1 MSKPVIQHCFEI
13 LSHFSLRFQYR
24 VADWIAFILCNTSNQ
39 LSRQV
44 RANIALCF
52 ADFDKAEQQHLY
64 RESIRQTCY
73 TMTELAAVWCWPVEK
88 ILARVTSIEVCEE
101 FDRSTRGRIILAP
114 HLGSWETLVI
124 WLGKSC
130 SAMIMYKRRKN
141 KAVDSFVKDARARS
155 GGNPVPTKQHGLRKL
170 LIGLKEGG
178 SLMIL
183 PDQQPARSKVKI
195 EAEFFGVSAPT
206 TTLVQNLSSKVDC
219 DVFLA
224 SMKRSSPPG
233 EFSLSIQPLE
243 HERLAADEASSAQY
257 MNDQIEQLA
266 RQSLEQYQWGYRRFS
281 NNAYASVK

>member
-1 MSKPVIQHCFEI
+1 M
-13 LSHFSLRFQYR
+13 R
-24 VADWIAFILCNTSNQ
+24 NTSNQ
-39 LSRQV
+39 VSRQV
-44 RANIALCF
+44 KTNIALCF
-52 ADFDKAEQQHLY
+52 ADLDKAGQQNLY
-64 RESIRQTCY
+64 QESIRQTCY
-73 TMTELAAVWCWPVEK
+73 AMTELAAVWCWPVEK

-124 WLGKSC
+124 WLGKYC
-130 SAMIMYKRRKN
+130 DAMIMYKRRKN

-155 GGNPVPTKQHGLRKL
+155 GGNPVPTKKHGLRQL

-224 SMKRSSPPG
+224 CMKRSSPPG

-257 MNDQIEQLA
+257 MNDQIEQLV
-266 RQSLEQYQWGYRRFS
+266 RLSLEQYQWGYRRFS

>member
-1 MSKPVIQHCFEI
+1 MSKPVLQHCFEF
-13 LSHFSLRFQYR
+13 LSRFSLRFQYR
-24 VADWIAFILCNTSNQ
+24 VADWIAFFLRNTSNQ
-39 LSRQV
+39 VSRQV

-52 ADFDKAEQQHLY
+52 ADLDKAGQQHLY
-64 RESIRQTCY
+64 QESIRHTCY
-73 TMTELAAVWCWPVEK
+73 AMTELAAVWCWPVEK
-88 ILARVTSIEVCEE
+88 ILARVTSIEICEE
-101 FDRSTRGRIILAP
+101 FDRSTKGRIILAP
-114 HLGSWETLVI
+114 HLGSWETLPI

-130 SAMIMYKRRKN
+130 SPMMMYRRRKN

-155 GGNPVPTKQHGLRKL
+155 GGTPVPTKKHGLRKL
-170 LIGLKEGG
+170 LIGLKDGA

-183 PDQQPARSKVKI
+183 PDQQPARNKAQI

-206 TTLVQNLSSKVDC
+206 TTLVRNLSRKVDC

-233 EFSLSIQPLE
+233 EFALSIQPLE

>member
-1 MSKPVIQHCFEI
+1 M
-13 LSHFSLRFQYR
+13 RFQYR
-24 VADWIAFILCNTSNQ
+24 VADWIAFILRNTSNQ
-39 LSRQV
+39 VSRQV

-52 ADFDKAEQQHLY
+52 ADLDKDKQQNLY
-64 RESIRQTCY
+64 QESIRQTCY
-73 TMTELAAVWCWPVEK
+73 AMTELAAVWCWPVEK

-114 HLGSWETLVI
+114 HLGSWETLAI
-124 WLGKSC
+124 WLGNNC
-130 SAMIMYKRRKN
+130 NAMFMYKRRKN
-141 KAVDSFVKDARARS
+141 KAVDSFVKAARARS
-155 GGNPVPTKQHGLRKL
+155 GGIPVPTKKHGLRKL

-178 SLMIL
+178 SLMVL

-195 EAEFFGVSAPT
+195 EAKFFGVSAPT

-224 SMKRSSPPG
+224 RMKRSSPPG

-266 RQSLEQYQWGYRRFS
+266 RLSLEQYQWGYRRFS

>member
-1 MSKPVIQHCFEI
+1 
-13 LSHFSLRFQYR
+13 
-24 VADWIAFILCNTSNQ
+24 
-39 LSRQV
+39 
-44 RANIALCF
+44 
-52 ADFDKAEQQHLY
+52 
-64 RESIRQTCY
+64 
-73 TMTELAAVWCWPVEK
+73 MTELAAVWCWPVEK
-88 ILARVTSIEVCEE
+88 ILARVTSIEICEE

-114 HLGSWETLVI
+114 HLGSWETLAI

-130 SAMIMYKRRKN
+130 SPMMMYRRRKN
-141 KAVDSFVKDARARS
+141 KAVDSFVKNARARS
-155 GGNPVPTKQHGLRKL
+155 GGTPVPTKKHGLRKL

-206 TTLVQNLSSKVDC
+206 TTLVQSLSSKVNC

-281 NNAYASVK
+281 KNAYASVK

>member
-1 MSKPVIQHCFEI
+1 LSKPLIQHCFEF

-24 VADWIAFILCNTSNQ
+24 VADWAAFILRNTSNQ

-44 RANIALCF
+44 RANIKLCF
-52 ADFDKAEQQHLY
+52 ADLDKTGQQNLY
-64 RESIRQTCY
+64 QESIRQTCY
-73 TMTELAAVWCWPVEK
+73 AMTELAAVWCWPVEK
-88 ILARVTSIEVCEE
+88 ILSRVTSIEVCEE

-114 HLGSWETLVI
+114 HLGSWETLAI

-130 SAMIMYKRRKN
+130 SPMMMYRRRKN

-155 GGNPVPTKQHGLRKL
+155 GGTPVPTKKHGLRKL

-206 TTLVQNLSSKVDC
+206 TTLVQNLSRKVDC

-224 SMKRSSPPG
+224 HMKRSSPPG

-243 HERLAADEASSAQY
+243 HERLAADETSSAQY
-257 MNDQIEQLA
+257 MNDQIEQLV

>member
-1 MSKPVIQHCFEI
+1 
-13 LSHFSLRFQYR
+13 
-24 VADWIAFILCNTSNQ
+24 
-39 LSRQV
+39 
-44 RANIALCF
+44 
-52 ADFDKAEQQHLY
+52 
-64 RESIRQTCY
+64 
-73 TMTELAAVWCWPVEK
+73 MTELAAVWCWPVEK
-88 ILARVTSIEVCEE
+88 ILARVTSLDVCEE

-130 SAMIMYKRRKN
+130 NAMIMYKRRKN
-141 KAVDSFVKDARARS
+141 KAVDSFVKAARARS
-155 GGNPVPTKQHGLRKL
+155 GGNPVPTKKHGLRKL

-206 TTLVQNLSSKVDC
+206 TTLVQNLCSKVDC
-219 DVFLA
+219 DIFLA
-224 SMKRSSPPG
+224 RMKRSSPPG

-266 RQSLEQYQWGYRRFS
+266 RLSLEQYQWGYRRFS